1 MDTLQSAFVPI
12 FAMWVVFDSLMKAA
26 TVLNRL
32 RESAVC
38 GHHDGVRLTFAHPK
52 GMFFDWCLTMFGVI
66 AATLLTGVVVWL
78 LADPG
83 LDLMQGNARIATR
96 VASVFPFAG
105 ALAFGL
111 CAISD
116 LRLIRRALREA
127 EAS

>member
-26 TVLNRL
+26 SVLNRL
-32 RESAVC
+32 RESVVC
-38 GHHDGVRLTFAHPK
+38 GYHDGVQLTLAHRK

-83 LDLMQGNARIATR
+83 LDLMQGNARVATR
-96 VASVFPFAG
+96 IASVFPFVG

-111 CAISD
+111 CGISD
-116 LRLIRRALREA
+116 LRLIWQTLRAA
-127 EAS
+127 QSP